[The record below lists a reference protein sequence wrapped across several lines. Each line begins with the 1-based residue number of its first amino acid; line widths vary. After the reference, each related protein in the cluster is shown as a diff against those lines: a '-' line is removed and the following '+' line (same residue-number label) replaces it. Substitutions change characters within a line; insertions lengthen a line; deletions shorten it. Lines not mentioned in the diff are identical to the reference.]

1 VPRGLVWDLGMIK
14 IIAIRMF
21 KKNNRSL
28 TVFLSLFALIFLV
41 MPFISSCGKNSNT
54 NAASLNIQY
63 QIVNLNSGIG
73 SVDLYINYIK
83 VNSSS
88 YFYPNSSGYFYLP
101 SIAMP
106 FQLRKGTSLTPGTIA
121 PSSNILTMDTLKF
134 VPNTRYTLMLMGQ
147 DSSSLY
153 HIFTADTSALP
164 RQGKGKIRFVNAS
177 PNNLG
182 QITVTANDTIAF
194 AGVPYKTM
202 TKFIELTAGSY
213 HFKMY
218 QTGSTDVLLDRPNV
232 TIQNG
237 RIYTF
242 YCYGL
247 ANRTDSLAFGSGFI
261 TNK

>member
-1 VPRGLVWDLGMIK
+1 
-14 IIAIRMF
+14 MF
-21 KKNNRSL
+21 NKNNRSIS
-28 TVFLSLFALIFLV
+28 VFLSLFALIFLV
-41 MPFISSCGKNSNT
+41 MPFISSCGKNSNS

-73 SVDLYINYIK
+73 SVDFYVNYIK

-88 YFYPNSSGYFYLP
+88 YFYPSSSGYFYLP
-101 SIAMP
+101 SITTP
-106 FQLRKGTSLTPGTIA
+106 FQIRRGTSLTPGTVA
-121 PSSNILTMDTLKF
+121 PSYNFLTRYDTLKA
-134 VPNTRYTLMLMGQ
+134 NTRYTLMLMGQ

-153 HIFTADTSALP
+153 TIFTADTSATP
-164 RQGKGKIRFVNAS
+164 SQGKGKVRFVNAS

-182 QITVTANDTIAF
+182 QVTVAANDTSVF

-202 TKFIELTAGSY
+202 TKFIELTAGTY
-213 HFKMY
+213 DFKMY
-218 QTGSTDVLLDRPNV
+218 QTGSSDVLLDKPNV
-232 TIQNG
+232 TIQDG
-237 RIYTF
+237 RIYTL